1 MNQGRDE
8 EALQVLSNARQ
19 LPPDHELV
27 QIEFL
32 CADFLPLTHI
42 DGLTSCNREIRA
54 QYLFE
59 KETSAVNFPNYQDG
73 SFLSNFKLGFYGYAS
88 LLTSRSG

>member
-1 MNQGRDE
+1 VNQGRDD

-32 CADFLPLTHI
+32 CADLFLVTHI
-42 DGLTSCNREIRA
+42 YGLTSFYREIRA

-59 KETSAVNFPNYQDG
+59 QETSAVNFPHYQDG
-73 SFLSNFKLGFYGYAS
+73 SFSSNFKLGFYGYAS
-88 LLTSRSG
+88 LLTSRS